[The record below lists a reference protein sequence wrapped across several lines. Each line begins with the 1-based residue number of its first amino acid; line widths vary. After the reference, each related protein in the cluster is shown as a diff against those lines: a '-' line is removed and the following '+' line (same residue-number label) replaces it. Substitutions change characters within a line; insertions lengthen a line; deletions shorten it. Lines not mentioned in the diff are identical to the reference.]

1 MAIDMAFTVTGAFCT
16 VARASLWK
24 QSQPERPRVYLTH
37 SYYLHAELVE
47 TPERAGH

>member
-1 MAIDMAFTVTGAFCT
+1 MAFTVTGTFCT
-16 VARASLWK
+16 VARAPLWK
-24 QSQPERPRVYLTH
+24 QSQPDRPRVYLTH